1 MKVVLKGVHKVQ
13 RRLASGEVRTH
24 FYAWRGGPKIEAE
37 PDTPAFIAEFQELTA
52 DRDRPK
58 HHDGTLQFLIT
69 AYQRTPAFKGLS
81 PVTQKGYKQRI
92 RKIEAEFGDMPIK
105 AVEDPRVRGEFL
117 DWRDGIAEKA
127 GKREADYCLSVL
139 ARIISWAHDRRM
151 IKDNHLLRPGRL
163 YNGSRVDI
171 IWSQTEIDAFVASA
185 PGHVSVPFRI
195 ALATGQRE
203 NDILKLTWSA
213 YDGTVLRLRQ
223 SKSKRWLTVP
233 LTAEMRT
240 VLDAAKKVRKGT
252 VICENSRGKPWTID
266 GYKTSFGKAKEAA
279 GIVDRTFHDA
289 RGTAVVN
296 LALAGCTVAEIC
308 SITGHSLR
316 DAESILSKHYLASD
330 RRLAESA
337 IEKLEKHRARTRT
350 VNGPVNG
357 SAAQPGRD
365 DLTD

>member
-1 MKVVLKGVHKVQ
+1 MIVVLKGVHKVK
-13 RRLASGEVRTH
+13 RRLATGEVRTH
-24 FYAWRGGPKIEAE
+24 FYAWRGGPKIEAD
-37 PDTPAFIAEFQELTA
+37 PGTPAFLAEFQALTA

-69 AYQRTPAFKGLS
+69 AYQKTPAFKDLS

-117 DWRDGIAEKA
+117 DWRDQIATKT

-139 ARIISWAHDRRM
+139 ARILSWAHDRRM
-151 IKDNHLLRPGRL
+151 IRENHLQRPGRL

-171 IWSQTEIDAFVASA
+171 IWSQTEIDTFVASA
-185 PGHVSVPFRI
+185 PFHVSLPFRL

-203 NDILKLTWSA
+203 NDVLKLTWSA
-213 YDGTVLRLRQ
+213 YDGTVIRLRQ
-223 SKSKRWLTVP
+223 SKTKRWLTVP
-233 LTAEMRT
+233 ITAEMRA
-240 VLDAAKKVRKGT
+240 VLDAAKKARKGT

-266 GYKTSFGKAKEAA
+266 GYKTSFGKAKEDA
-279 GIVDRTFHDA
+279 GIVDRTFHDT

-316 DAESILSKHYLASD
+316 DAEGILSKHYLASD

-337 IEKLEKHRARTRT
+337 IEKLEKHRARTKT
-350 VNGPVNG
+350 VNRCVNG
-357 SAAQPGRD
+357 SAAQPTQN